1 MIDKNQIFEWLQQ
14 FGSKPSIEE
23 AEGAHWMIRGQ
34 FRDIPFVVACPKND
48 DRLVIQRALE
58 IGEDELKKIRNAD
71 KEVRRKYIYTLKRDL
86 LIRGVRYIVTA
97 EDDVL
102 TRLLLEGFVY
112 EDGLTKDSF
121 FKEFNMLTDAT
132 FLFFI
137 NTNRYFED

>member
-34 FRDIPFVVACPKND
+34 FKDIPFVVAYPKND
-48 DRLVIQRALE
+48 DRLVIQRVFK
-58 IGEDELKKIRNAD
+58 IGENELKKIRNTD

-86 LIRGVRYIVTA
+86 LIRGVRYIMTA
-97 EDDVL
+97 EDNVL

-121 FKEFNMLTDAT
+121 FKEFNKLTDAT

-137 NTNRYFED
+137 NTNLYFED